1 MKYLLVVFG
10 NFSKKT
16 KLVKTIAESISI
28 ISDEESV
35 KYSYGDNV
43 AVMNFHSFDDQEEV
57 AIYVDELLRGVVT
70 LYFLTP
76 YTNNVYTSLPMD
88 VHKYLFGTSEIIDE
102 DNYNLEDEFE
112 IDQLIPPL
120 NSKSST
126 KVAKQYQ
133 NQGLDFPDLIAEGNM
148 GLIKAIENFDW
159 SKNLRFISYA
169 VWWVRQCILQSLNE
183 NARTIRLPVNVV
195 QDLHRA
201 KKEIENNGKQLPE
214 KFTSLPSM
222 VNLNDEIN
230 EDGDTLIDVIVN
242 ENVTMPDEVFNTKDK
257 LKQKLMEVLNVLDER
272 ERVIIEDYFGLAG
285 TPRTLEDIG
294 EDFDLTKERVRQIKE
309 KALRK
314 LRNESSEL
322 FDYI

>member
-1 MKYLLVVFG
+1 MKEKNTSQPINQDEIQSYLKDLRKIKVMTPEREKELAKLISSG
-10 NFSKKT
+10 NLT
-16 KLVKTIAESISI
+16 
-28 ISDEESV
+28 
-35 KYSYGDNV
+35 
-43 AVMNFHSFDDQEEV
+43 DDQRKR
-57 AIYVDELLRGVVT
+57 INKELVEGNLRFVIT
-70 LYFLTP
+70 
-76 YTNNVYTSLPMD
+76 
-88 VHKYLFGTSEIIDE
+88 
-102 DNYNLEDEFE
+102 
-112 IDQLIPPL
+112 
-120 NSKSST
+120 
-126 KVAKQYQ
+126 VAKQYQ

-169 VWWVRQCILQSLNE
+169 VWWVRQCILPSLNE

-201 KKEIENNGKQLPE
+201 KKEIQNTGNQLPE

-242 ENVTMPDEVFNTKDK
+242 ENVVMPDEVFNTKDK
-257 LKQKLMEVLNVLDER
+257 LKQKLMEVLNVLDVR
-272 ERVIIEDYFGLAG
+272 ERAIIEDYFGLLG

-294 EDFDLTKERVRQIKE
+294 EDFDLTKERIRQIKE